1 MRALIAIPLFALLSG
16 CAVQHETLR
25 QYGDYELEG
34 QLLKG
39 FKVSAPGAAPMSAL
53 PACVATIVSNDPVT
67 LSDSA
72 GSFVGAYTGAYYQIG
87 SRREVGGGNTIQ
99 YISPG
104 GEDLVAKGATMYS
117 SALIQR
123 SVRFTLRVQSAGQ
136 ERIYQFSGIEQAQ
149 TSTGYMPNTG
159 YNRVHAMPGG
169 GAGHVLGSLKAIVND
184 LESCIGSTPPP
195 IHATPATQPSA
206 PAALAEHHGTTKEQ
220 RIQQLLQQNLP
231 YDEYQKRY
239 REIMNE

>member
-53 PACVATIVSNDPVT
+53 PGCVASIVSNDPVT

-72 GSFVGAYTGAYYQIG
+72 GSFVGAYTGNYYQAG
-87 SRREVGGGNTIQ
+87 SRREVGGGNVIQ

-104 GEDLVAKGATMYS
+104 GEDIVAKGTTMYTS
-117 SALIQR
+117 GLVQR
-123 SVRFTLRVQSAGQ
+123 SVRFTLRIRDLGPG
-136 ERIYQFSGIEQAQ
+136 RLYQFSGIEQAQ
-149 TSTGYMPNTG
+149 TSTGIVPNTG
-159 YNRVHAMPGG
+159 YNRVHAAPGG
-169 GAGHVLGSLKAIVND
+169 GAGHVLGSLKTVTGD
-184 LESCIGSTPPP
+184 LEACIGPARSSLPA
-195 IHATPATQPSA
+195 ATGGA
-206 PAALAEHHGTTKEQ
+206 PAAPAGQSSAYKEQ
-220 RIQQLLQQNLP
+220 QLRELSQQNLP
-231 YDEYQKRY
+231 YEEYQKRY
-239 REIMNE
+239 RQIMGE